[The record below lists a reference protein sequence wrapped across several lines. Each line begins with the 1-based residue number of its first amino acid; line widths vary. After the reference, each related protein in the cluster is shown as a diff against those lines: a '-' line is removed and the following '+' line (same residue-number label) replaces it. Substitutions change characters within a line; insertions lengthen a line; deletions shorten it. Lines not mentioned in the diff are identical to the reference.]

1 MIAPPPRATS
11 ARMPYRAFILYHYD
25 WQPHRTGCRQM
36 KCLHTMLRR
45 RRRQAL
51 VPRQAAPA
59 GRALALC
66 VWRSGLQRRL
76 WLELTR
82 QDKADREVFLWR
94 QRSRR
99 W

>member
-1 MIAPPPRATS
+1 
-11 ARMPYRAFILYHYD
+11 MPYPRFTLYHYD

-51 VPRQAAPA
+51 VPRQAVVA
-59 GRALALC
+59 GRHTPSC
-66 VWRSGLQRRL
+66 VWRSGMHQRL
-76 WLELTR
+76 WLALSR
-82 QDKADREVFLWR
+82 QDGADRDVFLWR
-94 QRSRR
+94 QRART